1 MTRGRPRPWLS
12 AVIDLCSR
20 AAQLAAEPDTGKW
33 PMKLMQAVLQL
44 AGHDLRQFT
53 EKKEFVAA
61 AKEYLR
67 ELPPRIQPPGGGG
80 RWLPMPSL
88 FARPEPVAAEGQ
100 QGTSGNGE
108 GGAASAAA
116 AAVTAAATATATA
129 RPPAPAASQQKA
141 AAAGAGAGAGAAAAG
156 AGAGAAGAGD
166 SKFAAPYAT
175 VPAAPKPTTK
185 KGGKKTKVPAPTAAN
200 PLRVVD
206 SDGRGHT

>member
-129 RPPAPAASQQKA
+129 RTRRLPAEGGGGGSGSGSGSGGSGSGSGSGGSGRFKICRAVRDCPR
-141 AAAGAGAGAGAAAAG
+141 GAQA
-156 AGAGAAGAGD
+156 D
-166 SKFAAPYAT
+166 
-175 VPAAPKPTTK
+175 
-185 KGGKKTKVPAPTAAN
+185 
-200 PLRVVD
+200 D
-206 SDGRGHT
+206 EERG